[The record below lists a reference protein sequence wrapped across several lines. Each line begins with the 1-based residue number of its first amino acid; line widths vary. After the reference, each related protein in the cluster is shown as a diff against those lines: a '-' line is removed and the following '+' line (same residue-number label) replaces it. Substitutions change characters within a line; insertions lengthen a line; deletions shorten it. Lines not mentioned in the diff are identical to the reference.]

1 MAHNIVFDL
10 IARDR
15 ASDSFK
21 QVGKSADGLRGKLKR
36 AFSPAVMT
44 AGFAAGGAA
53 ATAFGVASVKAF
65 ADADAQQRKL
75 SNAFAKFPQL
85 AGANAA
91 ALRKLNTELQK
102 KTIYDDDAIA
112 GAQSIL
118 ASFGLTEKQIRTLT
132 PLMLDFASRTGKDL
146 PTAAQDLGK
155 AIELGIGRSLKNVG
169 IAFSDTGSQAGNF
182 DTIVGD
188 LRSKVGGFAE
198 NEGKTASGQLQI
210 MQNQFGE
217 LEEKIGSKLLPTLL
231 KLTDWLNNSGIPSI
245 ERFGNGWSEFW
256 TKAGGGLYDFSHDV
270 NTFMEPIVGAFE
282 WWGEKAIW
290 LTEKLNDLF
299 NTARKIIE
307 LPQKIPDWILGS
319 GPVQAP
325 SHGAENIGRGFGT
338 RASGGPVMSG
348 SSYLVGEVGP
358 ELFVPSTS
366 GTIVP
371 NNALASGGNTFHI
384 TTIDPWAAARN
395 VAFELKSLALLAG

>member
-1 MAHNIVFDL
+1 MAGNIVFDL

-21 QVGKSADGLRGKLKR
+21 QVGKSADGLRGKLKK
-36 AFSPAVMT
+36 AFSPAVLT

-53 ATAFGVASVKAF
+53 AVAFGTASVKAF
-65 ADADAQQRKL
+65 ADAEAQQQKL

-85 AGANAA
+85 AGANAD

-102 KTIYDDDAIA
+102 KTIYDDDVIA

-155 AIELGIGRSLKNVG
+155 AIELGVGRSLKNVG
-169 IAFSDTGSQAGNF
+169 IDFVATGSQAGNF
-182 DTIVGD
+182 DTIMGD

-217 LEEKIGSKLLPTLL
+217 LEEKVGSKLLPTLL
-231 KLTDWLNNSGIPSI
+231 RLTDWINNSGIPAFQTFVADWSDGWTQMNDWAEHTAAGI
-245 ERFGNGWSEFW
+245 NHFLNDIGGFFSEIGERIVWLVGLVKGLIDLLKSVPGFGNDPN
-256 TKAGGGLYDFSHDV
+256 ADHGGNSS
-270 NTFMEPIVGAFE
+270 
-282 WWGEKAIW
+282 
-290 LTEKLNDLF
+290 
-299 NTARKIIE
+299 TAR
-307 LPQKIPDWILGS
+307 
-319 GPVQAP
+319 
-325 SHGAENIGRGFGT
+325 IGRGFGT
-338 RASGGPVMSG
+338 RAMGGPVSAFKP
-348 SSYLVGEVGP
+348 YLVGELGP
-358 ELFVPSTS
+358 EILMPRTS

-371 NNALASGGNTFHI
+371 NNALGSDGHTFHI
-384 TTIDPWAAARN
+384 TTVDPWAAARN
-395 VAFELKSLALLAG
+395 VIFELKSLALLAG